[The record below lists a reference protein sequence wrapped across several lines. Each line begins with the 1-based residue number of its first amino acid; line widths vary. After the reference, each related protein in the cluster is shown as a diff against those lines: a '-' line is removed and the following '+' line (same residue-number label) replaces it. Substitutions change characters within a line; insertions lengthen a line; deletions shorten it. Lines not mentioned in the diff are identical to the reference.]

1 MELTIYV
8 DRLKEGQEE
17 LFEGTISTSFLGKD
31 PLFQETL
38 FLSGKAYVTGDL
50 LILKLEAK
58 TAAFLPCSI
67 CNEQVLVPLILR
79 DFYHDKDLKEIPS
92 VFDFSDLLREDLLL
106 GLPQF
111 AECGGNCPERQ
122 SIKNYLKEPSKE
134 DTSSVQF
141 PFSNL

>member
-1 MELTIYV
+1 MELKIYV

-17 LFEGTISTSFLGKD
+17 VFEGTLPTSFLGTD

-38 FLSGKAYVTGDL
+38 FLSAKACVTGDL
-50 LILKLEAK
+50 LILKLEAQ

-67 CNEQVLVPLILR
+67 CNEQVLVPLELT
-79 DFYHDKDLKEIPS
+79 DVYHDKDLKEIPS

-106 GLPQF
+106 GLPHF
-111 AECGGNCPERQ
+111 TECKGNCPERQ
-122 SIKNYLKEPSKE
+122 SIKNYLKQAPEQ

>member
-1 MELTIYV
+1 MELKIYV

-17 LFEGTISTSFLGKD
+17 IFEGTLPTSFLGTD
-31 PLFQETL
+31 PLFQETV
-38 FLSGKAYVTGDL
+38 FLSAKACVTGDL

-67 CNEQVLVPLILR
+67 CNEQVLVPLEIT
-79 DFYHDKDLKEIPS
+79 DVYHDKDLKEIPS

-111 AECGGNCPERQ
+111 TECRGNCPERQ
-122 SIKNYLKEPSKE
+122 SIKNYLKQSQEQ